1 MKLKEYKNKRDFSQ
15 TDEPCGMT
23 KKTKQKRFV
32 VQFHRARTDHYD
44 FRLEH
49 DGVLLSWAIP
59 KGLSD
64 KSSDKRLAVH
74 VEDHPVDYIDFS
86 GIIPKGNY
94 GAGTVEIFDKG
105 TFSTNINLTKGLKD
119 GNFKV
124 TLLGKKLCGTW
135 NFSRM
140 DEKNWLAIKCKNKAA
155 KSNPFSKVEVELA
168 TLSKTVPNGKNWVY
182 EIKFDGYR
190 IVAFC
195 EDGKV
200 ELFSRGGKDYSDK
213 FSPICSALSSLC
225 EGRSFVL
232 DGEVVTFDEK
242 GRSNFSL
249 LQKQIKLRGADF
261 SFVVFDIL
269 ALDGEDLREKTLGER
284 KEILKNLLKNAKKN
298 LIFSDFV
305 KNNGKKVFEG
315 AKKLGLEGIV
325 AKDINSPYFGGRNKD
340 WQKIKCRKSQEFV
353 IGGFLK
359 SEKNEDLSAIL
370 VGCFEGEK
378 LKFFGKVG
386 TGFDNDTRKELSQKL
401 SKISV
406 KKCPFFECE
415 KLENAIWTSP
425 KLVAQI
431 EFAELTPSGVLR
443 QASFLGLRDDK
454 KAKDVVLEEE
464 NE

>member
-15 TDEPCGMT
+15 TDEPRGMT

-49 DGVLLSWAIP
+49 DGVLVSWAIP

-86 GIIPKGNY
+86 GTIPKGNY
-94 GAGTVEIFDKG
+94 GAGTVEIFDNG
-105 TFSTNINLTKGLKD
+105 TYSTNINLTKGLKD

-140 DEKNWLAIKCKNKAA
+140 DEKNWLAIKCKNKTA

-168 TLSKTVPNGKNWVY
+168 TLSKTVPTGKNWVY

-195 EDGKV
+195 EDKKV

-225 EGRSFVL
+225 DGRSCVL
-232 DGEVVTFDEK
+232 DGEVVTFDEN

-249 LQKQIKLRGADF
+249 LQKQIKSRGENF

-269 ALDGEDLREKTLGER
+269 ALDGEDLA
-284 KEILKNLLKNAKKN
+284 KN
-298 LIFSDFV
+298 I
-305 KNNGKKVFEG
+305 
-315 AKKLGLEGIV
+315 
-325 AKDINSPYFGGRNKD
+325 
-340 WQKIKCRKSQEFV
+340 KI
-353 IGGFLK
+353 
-359 SEKNEDLSAIL
+359 
-370 VGCFEGEK
+370 
-378 LKFFGKVG
+378 
-386 TGFDNDTRKELSQKL
+386 
-401 SKISV
+401 
-406 KKCPFFECE
+406 
-415 KLENAIWTSP
+415 
-425 KLVAQI
+425 
-431 EFAELTPSGVLR
+431 
-443 QASFLGLRDDK
+443 
-454 KAKDVVLEEE
+454 
-464 NE
+464 